1 MELKIL
7 SILNGCLLSDIIII
21 GLTMSRIIRSNYL
34 VKWYQSLRLSAV
46 IMDTLILV
54 IGILI
59 AEYLYPF
66 IFSQFNFIL
75 FLLLVL
81 CIQIIHDILFYFFF
95 SQFSPKQSFIMDL
108 FQKYAVESSWKAI
121 LGDSIMIILAT
132 LFSFMFQ
139 RFSQK
144 NNLIF
149 LIVMVYVTPF
159 FLYIQ

>member
-21 GLTMSRIIRSNYL
+21 GFTMSNIIHSNYL
-34 VKWYQSLRLSAV
+34 VKWYQNLRLSAV

-59 AEYLYPF
+59 AEYLYPLF
-66 IFSQFNFIL
+66 FSQFHL
-75 FLLLVL
+75 MWFLLLVL
-81 CIQIIHDILFYFFF
+81 CVQIIHDILFYFLF

-108 FQKYAVESSWKAI
+108 FQKYAIESGWKAI
-121 LGDSIMIILAT
+121 LGDSVMIIMAT

-144 NNLIF
+144 INIIS
-149 LIVMVYVTPF
+149 LIVMVYVMPF